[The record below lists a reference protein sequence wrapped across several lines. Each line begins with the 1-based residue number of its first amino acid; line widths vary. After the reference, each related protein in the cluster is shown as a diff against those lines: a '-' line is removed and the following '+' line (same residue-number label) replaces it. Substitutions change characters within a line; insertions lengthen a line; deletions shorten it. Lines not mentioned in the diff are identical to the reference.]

1 MAGIETI
8 LKAADLIAEIRRAFV
23 KIENL
28 EAGQKQLTEVLGT
41 LDKRVREL
49 EAGLREARSEIKLE
63 AVKETQSIL
72 NSVQGRM
79 YQEIKDVSIALDRIR
94 RTASDSPGA
103 SHAMIEKPGETRSA
117 AILSLLRSVTVP
129 APPVPYPKNPAAG
142 RYSR

>member
-28 EAGQKQLTEVLGT
+28 EAGQKQLTEVLGA

-79 YQEIKDVSIALDRIR
+79 YEEIKDVAIALDRLN
-94 RTASDSPGA
+94 RTTSGQSG
-103 SHAMIEKPGETRSA
+103 
-117 AILSLLRSVTVP
+117 LSRKRLDKGTKS
-129 APPVPYPKNPAAG
+129 
-142 RYSR
+142 